1 MVSYDILITAL
12 FINLCVNSSH
22 VIKAE
27 LVTIV
32 IVHMVHNN
40 SLRVSRFRMTNAEK
54 SELNNK
60 PTRAMSDDGRI
71 RDDFGTI
78 TAWKRSRK
86 QKSVCEKSEVEDAK
100 MFEAIAHLP
109 KDCCTCSIFQHIRLT
124 FSGIYPIVR

>member
-1 MVSYDILITAL
+1 
-12 FINLCVNSSH
+12 
-22 VIKAE
+22 
-27 LVTIV
+27 
-32 IVHMVHNN
+32 
-40 SLRVSRFRMTNAEK
+40 MTNAEK

-86 QKSVCEKSEVEDAK
+86 QRSVCEKSEVEEAK
-100 MFEAIAHLP
+100 MFEAIAHIP
-109 KDCCTCSIFQHIRLT
+109 KDYCTYSIFQHIRLT